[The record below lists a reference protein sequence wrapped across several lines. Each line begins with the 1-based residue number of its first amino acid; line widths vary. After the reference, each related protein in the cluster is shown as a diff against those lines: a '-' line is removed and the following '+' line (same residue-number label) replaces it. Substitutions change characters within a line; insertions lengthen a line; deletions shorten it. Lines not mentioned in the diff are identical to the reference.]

1 MQQTTTTCTY
11 TISVKECLQQ
21 FEEVLINCLQS
32 VSMLLEL
39 ANYYD
44 RILGF
49 IVYANLNVYLLCHQ
63 SSQSLNV
70 VYISDLEISFYRF
83 CY

>member
-1 MQQTTTTCTY
+1 MMLQTTTTY
-11 TISVKECLQQ
+11 TIYVKECLQQ

-49 IVYANLNVYLLCHQ
+49 IVYANLNV
-63 SSQSLNV
+63 
-70 VYISDLEISFYRF
+70 
-83 CY
+83 

>member
-1 MQQTTTTCTY
+1 MKRKSTFMMLQTTTTY
-11 TISVKECLQQ
+11 TIYVKECLQQ

-49 IVYANLNVYLLCHQ
+49 IVYANLNV
-63 SSQSLNV
+63 
-70 VYISDLEISFYRF
+70 
-83 CY
+83 